1 MVASISLNIY
11 VQWNWDDGTIPLN
24 AMSIEKRTYVKRARA
39 DAQEDTRRRI
49 AAATAELH
57 ATVGPAR
64 ATVAEIARRAGVQR
78 ATVYA
83 NFPEEADLFRACQA
97 HFLAEHPPPDLV
109 PPFALSD
116 PQERLGAVLRLL
128 YAWYRRTEGMSAN
141 VRRDRA
147 AVPALDALL
156 RDSVDGRM
164 AALADALAP
173 EGGDRRALAAVAIDF
188 WTWRRL
194 AGEGLA
200 DDAAAALMAR
210 TVVAAG
216 APGD

>member
-1 MVASISLNIY
+1 
-11 VQWNWDDGTIPLN
+11 
-24 AMSIEKRTYVKRARA
+24 MSIEKRTYTKRARA
-39 DAQEDTRRRI
+39 DAQEETRRRI

-57 ATVGPAR
+57 ATVGPAQ

-83 NFPEEADLFRACQA
+83 NVPEEAELFRACQA
-97 HFLAEHPPPDLV
+97 HFLTEHPPPDLV

-116 PQERLGAVLRLL
+116 PRERLEAVLGTL
-128 YAWYRRTEGMSAN
+128 YAWYRRTRGMSAN

-147 AVPALDALL
+147 ALPALDALL
-156 RDSVDGRM
+156 RESIDGRM
-164 AALADALAP
+164 AALAAALAP

-188 WTWRRL
+188 WTWHRL
-194 AGEGLA
+194 AEEGL
-200 DDAAAALMAR
+200 DDEAAAALMAR
-210 TVVAAG
+210 AVLAAG

>member
-1 MVASISLNIY
+1 
-11 VQWNWDDGTIPLN
+11 
-24 AMSIEKRTYVKRARA
+24 MSTEKRTYRKRARA

-83 NFPEEADLFRACQA
+83 NFPDETGLFRACQG
-97 HFLAEHPPPDLV
+97 HFLAEHPPPDLL

-116 PQERLGAVLRLL
+116 PIERTEAVLRLL
-128 YAWYRRTEGMSAN
+128 YAWYRETRGMSAN

-147 AVPALDALL
+147 AMPALDALL
-156 RDSVDGRM
+156 RESVDGRM
-164 AALADALAP
+164 AALADGLAP
-173 EGGDRRALAAVAIDF
+173 EGGNRRALAAVAVDF
-188 WTWRRL
+188 WTWHRL
-194 AGEGLA
+194 AEEGLG
-200 DDAAAALMAR
+200 DDAAAALMAA
-210 TVVAAG
+210 VVG
-216 APGD
+216 LPG